1 LLFSKSLKIPL
12 ILSIP
17 VIIILFF
24 LFLLSG
30 NLISIPSAEA
40 RYVFTKTWGEVG
52 SGPGQFGYPL
62 GIVIDSSYR
71 AYVADYGNNRIQLF
85 RLASPCPTG
94 TILIVPGVCFVKS
107 WGSFGTASGQFKS
120 PTHIALDS
128 SGRVYVAD
136 YGNHR
141 VQMFKGNGIF
151 MKTWDR
157 DGPGTAQ
164 FLQIAG
170 IAVDSSTN
178 DIYVLERDG
187 GADVYLHK
195 FRLANPCPTG
205 TTQVTSGICFIQKG
219 TVGDHFLSYSA
230 SGAAIDSSTHALFIS
245 MFESNGNERYF
256 ISGTNHPG
264 WGKKGSADGE
274 FRIPIGITVAPSG
287 TVYVADSGNNRI
299 QKFLLSNPCPAGTTQ
314 ITPGVCFVT
323 KWGGSQGS
331 GNAQFNNLFGVAV
344 APSGRVY
351 VTDSGNNRIQE
362 FRWFDDVSGG
372 GDGGTTEPGIA
383 TNKTGK

>member
-1 LLFSKSLKIPL
+1 MNW
-12 ILSIP
+12 ILSSFA
-17 VIIILFF
+17 ILFIF
-24 LFLLSG
+24 
-30 NLISIPSAEA
+30 SITSTIHSVEA
-40 RYVFTKTWGEVG
+40 KYVFSKTWGEPG
-52 SGPGQFGYPL
+52 SGPGKFGYPT

-71 AYVADYGNNRIQLF
+71 VYVADYGNNRIQQF
-85 RLASPCPTG
+85 RLATPCPSG
-94 TILIVPGVCFVKS
+94 TTQIVPGVCFVRA

-120 PTHIALDS
+120 PAHIALDA

-136 YGNHR
+136 YGNNR
-141 VQMFKGNGIF
+141 IQMFKGNGVF
-151 MKTWDR
+151 MKSWNT

-164 FLQIAG
+164 FHNIKG
-170 IAVDSSTN
+170 IAVDGSTN
-178 DIYVLERDG
+178 DIYVLDIV
-187 GADVYLHK
+187 GADVYLHN
-195 FRLANPCPTG
+195 FRLANPCQTG
-205 TTQVTSGICFIQKG
+205 SPEVVSGVCFIRKW

-274 FRIPIGITVAPSG
+274 FYIPIGITVAPSG

-299 QKFLLSNPCPAGTTQ
+299 QKFLLSNPCPAGTSQ
-314 ITPGVCFVT
+314 IEPGVCFVT
-323 KWGGSQGS
+323 KWGGSQGT
-331 GNAQFNNLFGVAV
+331 GNAQFNHLFGVAV
-344 APSGRVY
+344 APSGRVF

-372 GDGGTTEPGIA
+372 GGGGGGTTEPGIA
-383 TNKTGK
+383 ANRTGK

>member
-1 LLFSKSLKIPL
+1 LLFSKGLKIPL

-24 LFLLSG
+24 MFLLSS

-40 RYVFTKTWGEVG
+40 RYVFTKTWGEPG

-71 AYVADYGNNRIQLF
+71 VYVADYGNNRIQLF

-120 PTHIALDS
+120 PSHIALDS

-170 IAVDSSTN
+170 IAVDASTN
-178 DIYVLERDG
+178 DIYVVERNG
-187 GADVYLHK
+187 GADMYLHK

-205 TTQVTSGICFIQKG
+205 TTQVTSGICF
-219 TVGDHFLSYSA
+219 VGKTIIGDSSQPPHQSYSA
-230 SGAAIDSSTHALFIS
+230 SGATVDSLTHGLFIS
-245 MFESNGNERYF
+245 MFESNGHERYF
-256 ISGTNHPG
+256 VSGTNHPRLG
-264 WGKKGSADGE
+264 DEEGSADGK
-274 FRIPIGITVAPSG
+274 FSTPIGITVAPSG

-314 ITPGVCFVT
+314 IKPGVCFVT
-323 KWGGSQGS
+323 KWGGLS
-331 GNAQFNNLFGVAV
+331 GVRQHTV
-344 APSGRVY
+344 
-351 VTDSGNNRIQE
+351 
-362 FRWFDDVSGG
+362 
-372 GDGGTTEPGIA
+372 
-383 TNKTGK
+383 